1 MKIKKEK
8 TFSHV
13 PKGQVAM
20 EFLMTY
26 GWILLVV
33 VIVLSALAYVGVLDP
48 YRFLPHSCFLIP
60 GLDCDDFNIDATTG
74 QVQFFI
80 RNGLG
85 RDLDFTA
92 LNIDVDFDGLG
103 DCTPIDPPLIPKYG
117 LSEQINI
124 PGCPIGTAG
133 ERFSGAIIGDYLLG
147 DGNLEY
153 TLSGSLVSKVEGGEE
168 LVVVP

>member
-1 MKIKKEK
+1 MAIKKRSG
-8 TFSHV
+8 FFHIS
-13 PKGQVAM
+13 KGQVAM

-48 YRFLPHSCFLIP
+48 YRFLPHNCFLIP
-60 GLDCDDFNIDATTG
+60 GLDCEDFNVDATTG
-74 QVQFFI
+74 QVQLFI
-80 RNGLG
+80 RNGIG
-85 RDLDFTA
+85 KDIDFTTF
-92 LNIDVDFDGLG
+92 NIDVDLDGFG

-124 PGCPIGTAG
+124 PGCPMGSTG
-133 ERFSGAIIGDYLLG
+133 ERFSGTIVGDYILG
-147 DGNLEY
+147 GGNLEY

-168 LVVVP
+168 LIVVP